1 MTKYSRLAAYLLTC
15 FIGLFGFGLAASSTV
30 SAQEKELSLQVVSY
44 LTESDAQAEVARLK
58 NKKLDAYWVKAQI
71 PGMGTR
77 YRVRIG
83 RYSDEQ
89 SAMLGAANACNQR
102 AINQFLVAT
111 GDSVPTG
118 VRAKNCAAA
127 SAYLNGA
134 NKPLL
139 PTKNAEIKSTEM
151 TAKNAVKMPP
161 QNSVV
166 PMPKAPLLSATA
178 KPVLLTPDV
187 KSAIVT
193 PEKTSTKSKTLVNNS
208 VDTRIVTKGISNDR
222 NLSTELT
229 KVGLPVNTN
238 TAATSK
244 NAKLQN
250 SLLPKA
256 ASEPVT
262 KKVAVTAPS
271 NASAAA
277 NAPMLRADKPK
288 EIVANAFQYA
298 ATKAPQMAN
307 GLAAKN
313 NTKMNVAMPN
323 AASATEDLSNNPKW
337 KVSKSGTVTDKNLRA
352 VYFVDAWNGWAAGD
366 GGMLYQTNDGGKQW
380 NEIRSAAIAGKVVD
394 VNKIYFI
401 NESKGWMLAD
411 TRASKNDDPQTVLL
425 ATEDG
430 GQIWQNIPMPNVT
443 SFYFANEK
451 KGWAVGKNGTML
463 KTTDGGI
470 RWKQVENL
478 NRLLGLPTESA
489 ASNFGFSDIYFLNSD
504 VGWAVGNFYTKVSAN
519 IGGLFMTMDGGE
531 TWQRI
536 PLAIQRKTPSTRFT
550 KGRLQ
555 TVRFSNIS
563 NGTITGEIEEGS
575 EKYFFTLKT
584 VNGGET
590 WEQTRVPAG
599 AAFNTQFVDDARGW
613 TAAATARA
621 ETSGHT
627 VYDTVLFHT
636 ANGGKSWEPDY
647 VAHGQQIRSV
657 FFISRMRGWA
667 VGDGGMILRYDTE

>member
-1 MTKYSRLAAYLLTC
+1 MTKYSRLAAYLFTC
-15 FIGLFGFGLAASSTV
+15 FIGLFGFGLAATSTV
-30 SAQEKELSLQVVSY
+30 SAQDKELSLQVVSY
-44 LTESDAQAEVARLK
+44 LTESDAQAEVTRLK
-58 NKKLDAYWVKAQI
+58 NKRLDAYWVKAQI

-102 AINQFLVAT
+102 AINQFLVAI
-111 GDSVPTG
+111 GDNVPTG

-127 SAYLNGA
+127 TAYLNNT

-139 PTKNAEIKSTEM
+139 PTKNSEMKAAEM
-151 TAKNAVKMPP
+151 TAKTQA
-161 QNSVV
+161 QTVV
-166 PMPKAPLLSATA
+166 SPISKVAPLNANAKSSVMTPEI
-178 KPVLLTPDV
+178 KPVVT
-187 KSAIVT
+187 T
-193 PEKTSTKSKTLVNNS
+193 PEKSKSAKNQPQPIAPAVTGNS
-208 VDTRIVTKGISNDR
+208 LAALESVK
-222 NLSTELT
+222 
-229 KVGLPVNTN
+229 NTPP
-238 TAATSK
+238 ATSK

-250 SLLPKA
+250 SLLPKT
-256 ASEPVT
+256 ASEPINKKMAASVT
-262 KKVAVTAPS
+262 ANSPAVT
-271 NASAAA
+271 NT
-277 NAPMLRADKPK
+277 PMIRADKPK

-298 ATKAPQMAN
+298 SAKAPQLVN

-313 NTKMNVAMPN
+313 NTKMNTAT
-323 AASATEDLSNNPKW
+323 TEDLSNNPKW

-411 TRASKNDDPQTVLL
+411 TRASKSDEPQTVLL

-489 ASNFGFSDIYFLNSD
+489 TSNFGFSDIYFLNSEM
-504 VGWAVGNFYTKVSAN
+504 GWAVGNFYSKVSSN
-519 IGGLFMTMDGGE
+519 IGGLFMTTDGGE

>member
-1 MTKYSRLAAYLLTC
+1 MTKLSRLAAYFLTC
-15 FIGLFGFGLAASSTV
+15 FIGLFGFGLAAFSTV
-30 SAQEKELSLQVVSY
+30 SAQDKELSLQVVSY
-44 LTESDAQAEVARLK
+44 LTESDAQTEVARLK

-83 RYSDEQ
+83 HYSDEQ

-111 GDSVPTG
+111 GDSIPTG

-127 SAYLNGA
+127 TAYVNGA
-134 NKPLL
+134 NKPLP

-151 TAKNAVKMPP
+151 TAKAAPKSQP
-161 QNSVV
+161 QLVV
-166 PMPKAPLLSATA
+166 PATPKAAPFSANGKTPA
-178 KPVLLTPDV
+178 MTPEIKPVVT
-187 KSAIVT
+187 T
-193 PEKTSTKSKTLVNNS
+193 PEKTKPAKNQPQPIAPPVSENSLTALDPVKT
-208 VDTRIVTKGISNDR
+208 TPPVTG
-222 NLSTELT
+222 
-229 KVGLPVNTN
+229 
-238 TAATSK
+238 K

-250 SLLPKA
+250 SLLPKN
-256 ASEPVT
+256 ASESVN
-262 KKVAVTAPS
+262 KKVVMTAPS
-271 NASAAA
+271 NSTAAA
-277 NAPMLRADKPK
+277 NTQMIRADKPK

-298 ATKAPQMAN
+298 TAKAPQMAN

-313 NTKMNVAMPN
+313 NTKMNAVTPN
-323 AASATEDLSNNPKW
+323 TAVATEDLSNNPKW

-366 GGMLYQTNDGGKQW
+366 GGAIYQTNDGGKQW

-411 TRASKNDDPQTVLL
+411 TRASKNDEPQTVML

-489 ASNFGFSDIYFLNSD
+489 SSNFGFSDIYFLNSD
-504 VGWAVGNFYTKVSAN
+504 VGWAVGNFYTKVSSN